1 MTALLAALVVASVL
15 VWTLAVLLYR
25 EARRTAQ
32 LRQELDAVRAYAAE
46 LADLAPDAARALSV
60 RAELFRAVMGDR
72 P

>member
-1 MTALLAALVVASVL
+1 MIALLAALVVASVL

-60 RAELFRAVMGDR
+60 RAELFRAMRG